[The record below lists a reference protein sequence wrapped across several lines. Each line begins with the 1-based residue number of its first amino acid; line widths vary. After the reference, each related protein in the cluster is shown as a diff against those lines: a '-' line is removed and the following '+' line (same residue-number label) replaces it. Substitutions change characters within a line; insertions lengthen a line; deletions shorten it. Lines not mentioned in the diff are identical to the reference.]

1 MPMVEALAEPQPGR
15 WLRALRAFSFPLSA
29 LPVWIATAAAA
40 APSAWKWD
48 VVAACTL
55 LVLALHSAGNLLND
69 FFDYTSGV
77 DSRSAG
83 DEGRPGRL
91 LVRGEITPMQVLAG
105 GLVSFGVGAAVT
117 AYLLWRRGPAV
128 LWFVGP
134 AMLALYAYT
143 GPPFVLKRRALG
155 EALVFIVFGP
165 LVMAGAAYAQTGDLR
180 GEVLLLS
187 AAVGMV
193 PAAVLA
199 GNNLR
204 DYEEDGAAGV
214 LTLARL
220 IGPRG
225 QRALYTALVLG
236 QAVGVALFGALWASR
251 PALAAAPALLLL
263 IGGTLRRTWR
273 GERIPDID
281 VRTARYGTALM
292 LFLLLVLCLGGR

>member
-1 MPMVEALAEPQPGR
+1 MTQARTGPRPGR

-40 APSAWKWD
+40 APSAWQWD

-69 FFDYTSGV
+69 FFDYTSGA

-83 DEGRPGRL
+83 DQGRPGRL
-91 LVRGEITPMQVLAG
+91 LVRGEMTPGQVLAG
-105 GLVSFGVGAAVT
+105 GVVSFGVGAAVT
-117 AYLLWRRGPAV
+117 GYLLWRRGPAL
-128 LWFVGP
+128 LWFVAP

-165 LVMAGAAYAQTGDLR
+165 LVMAGAAYAQTGTLR
-180 GEVLLLS
+180 GEILLLS
-187 AAVGMV
+187 IAVGMV
-193 PAAVLA
+193 PASVLA

-214 LTLARL
+214 VTLARL

-225 QRALYTALVLG
+225 QRAIYTALVVG
-236 QAVGVALFGALWASR
+236 QAVGVGLFGVLVADHA
-251 PALAAAPALLLL
+251 PLAAAPAFLLL

-292 LFLLLVLCLGGR
+292 LFLLVVLCLGGG